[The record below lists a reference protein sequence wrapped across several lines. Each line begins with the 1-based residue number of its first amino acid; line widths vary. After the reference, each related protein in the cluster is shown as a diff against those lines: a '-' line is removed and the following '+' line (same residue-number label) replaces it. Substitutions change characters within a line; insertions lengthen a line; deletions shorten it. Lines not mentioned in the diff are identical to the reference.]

1 MTFDPQGLLGVGLAL
16 VAFSTF
22 HSALLGWGQ
31 RGEHGLN
38 HVLAAAVLQGL
49 GILSYLARPEDSAGG
64 LSPLLVLGAG
74 YGLWAL
80 RRYAGLPARMD
91 RWGWTALGAWVAVGI
106 AFQAMGFSWVPSLV
120 APAVLAVL
128 ALAHSRELWRL
139 PREGEFQLPA
149 RICSMLAMA
158 MAMAALGAGLTS
170 AFIPVEGGAYGPQTR
185 AWFWIGILAAQQ
197 GSTLLLAQVQGQRI
211 RRRLDRLAA
220 TDPVTGLASAQGFRD
235 HLDRAVDSSLR
246 NGKTTSLLVLDLDDF
261 AALSE
266 QHGPAPMAHV
276 QEAFATFLNRTLR
289 EADLTGRLGPGR
301 FAALLHQTQ
310 PLDAL
315 LAAERLRGGWENVQ
329 LTLGSRAFRPSL
341 SGGVASTREP
351 IEGSG
356 ELLVLAMAR
365 AASVRAA
372 GGNSLEGET
381 AREAE
386 SPILDRP

>member
-128 ALAHSRELWRL
+128 ALAHSREL
-139 PREGEFQLPA
+139 
-149 RICSMLAMA
+149 
-158 MAMAALGAGLTS
+158 
-170 AFIPVEGGAYGPQTR
+170 
-185 AWFWIGILAAQQ
+185 
-197 GSTLLLAQVQGQRI
+197 
-211 RRRLDRLAA
+211 
-220 TDPVTGLASAQGFRD
+220 
-235 HLDRAVDSSLR
+235 
-246 NGKTTSLLVLDLDDF
+246 
-261 AALSE
+261 
-266 QHGPAPMAHV
+266 
-276 QEAFATFLNRTLR
+276 
-289 EADLTGRLGPGR
+289 
-301 FAALLHQTQ
+301 
-310 PLDAL
+310 
-315 LAAERLRGGWENVQ
+315 
-329 LTLGSRAFRPSL
+329 
-341 SGGVASTREP
+341 
-351 IEGSG
+351 
-356 ELLVLAMAR
+356 
-365 AASVRAA
+365 
-372 GGNSLEGET
+372 
-381 AREAE
+381 
-386 SPILDRP
+386 